1 VNPAQTGEELRMPF
15 ELQFFGATE
24 RVTGS
29 LYVLRAGP
37 HTLLLECGLLQG
49 SREEEAHNREAFPV
63 DVAGLDAAV
72 LSHSH
77 IDHSG
82 RIPRLVKQGFEGPI
96 YTHEASRALCAIM
109 LPDSGYLNEK
119 EAEWENRKRRKNN
132 LPSVEPLYTLAD
144 AEACISQ
151 FAGLEYETPTEI
163 LPGLTLTLHDAGHIL
178 GSSMV
183 ELTYAQDGGS
193 RTLVF
198 SGDLGYR
205 DAPLM
210 NATRR
215 LTHADAVLMESTY
228 GDRLHRPI
236 EDTLTELTDVFESAR
251 AAQGNILIPAFTVGR
266 TQDLLYLM
274 AEHFDRWRLDDWT
287 IFLDSP
293 MGIKATDIYARYRH
307 LFAAQLFE
315 PRSDNPELPNLYAT
329 RTSEESMT
337 INSIESGAIVIA
349 GSGMCTG
356 GRILHHLKHNIWR
369 PQCHVMIVGYQAMGT
384 LGRRLVDGADEIK
397 LWGDTYRVRAKVHTI
412 GGLSAHGDQADLMDW
427 YASFEG
433 RPPVYLVHGEARAQ
447 QPLLK
452 KLRIELDAPAEI
464 ARYRQKISIG
474 P

>member
-1 VNPAQTGEELRMPF
+1 MAF

-37 HTLLLECGLLQG
+37 HTLLLECGLVQG
-49 SREEEAHNREAFPV
+49 TKEEEIRNREPFPV
-63 DVAGLDAAV
+63 DVTRIDAVV

-82 RIPRLVKQGFEGPI
+82 RIPRLVKEGFEGPI
-96 YTHEASRALCAIM
+96 YTHEASRALCTIM

-119 EAEWENRKRRKNN
+119 EAEWENRKRRKQN
-132 LPSVEPLYTLAD
+132 LQEIEPLYTQAD
-144 AEACISQ
+144 AEACIGQ
-151 FAGLEYETPTEI
+151 FEGLEYDTPTEI
-163 LPGLTLTLHDAGHIL
+163 LPGLTLTLYDAGHIL
-178 GSSMV
+178 GASMV
-183 ELTYAQDGGS
+183 ELTFVEEGS
-193 RTLVF
+193 RARTLVF
-198 SGDLGYR
+198 SGDLGFR

-210 NATRR
+210 DATRR
-215 LTHADAVLMESTY
+215 LTRADAVLMESTY
-228 GDRLHRPI
+228 GDRLHRSI
-236 EDTLTELTDVFESAR
+236 EETLDELTAVFESAR

-274 AEHFDRWRLDDWT
+274 AEHFERWNLGDWK

-293 MGIKATDIYARYRH
+293 MGIKATEIYARYRH

-329 RTSEESMT
+329 RTAEESML
-337 INSIESGAIVIA
+337 INRIESGAIIIA

-356 GRILHHLKHNIWR
+356 GRILHHLKNNVWR
-369 PQCHVMIVGYQAMGT
+369 PECHVVIVGFQAIGT
-384 LGRRLVDGADEIK
+384 LGRRLVDGAAEIA
-397 LWGDTYRVRAKVHTI
+397 LWGDTYRVRATVHTI

-433 RPPVYLVHGEARAQ
+433 RPPVYLVHGEESAQ
-447 QPLLK
+447 APLLQ
-452 KLRIELDAPAEI
+452 KLRTELNAPADI
-464 ARYRQKISIG
+464 ARYRQKIMIG
-474 P
+474 A